1 MTPKTFSLHK
11 SLHTSE
17 KKTKKCD
24 RCGVEFS
31 RAHSLQKHV
40 CKKQK
45 SNVCAVCQ
53 KTFRSGKQL
62 TKHALVHSKEQYACP
77 VCNKA
82 LKLKSSISRH
92 VKKCHAD
99 VDVAELLVSLKPSDS
114 ADRNSDGG
122 GLANPEPSEDTACM
136 NEVDKL
142 LGDGDN
148 TISNIEED
156 LSLINGHNL
165 ESMVDNF
172 ESIIDNF
179 CDENVGQKDST
190 IDFGDIDMD
199 LETNFN
205 LHQSLPL
212 AAPTGSQ
219 ELPLAT
225 TATGNQEVC
234 LSMPDLTEDSEI
246 ALGNFKHFYTQIC

>member
-1 MTPKTFSLHK
+1 MTPKTLSLHK

-17 KKTKKCD
+17 NKTKKCD
-24 RCGVEFS
+24 HCGREFS
-31 RAHSLQKHV
+31 RAYSLQKHIHKHLRNTCV
-40 CKKQK
+40 ICR
-45 SNVCAVCQ
+45 
-53 KTFRSGKQL
+53 KTFLNEKL
-62 TKHALVHSKEQYACP
+62 LKEHALVHTKDHYACP

-92 VKKCHAD
+92 VKTFHAD
-99 VDVAELLVSLKPSDS
+99 VDVSELLLSLKRPDGTL
-114 ADRNSDGG
+114 RNTKG
-122 GLANPEPSEDTACM
+122 NSENLKGAACM

-142 LGDGDN
+142 LGQGDN
-148 TISNIEED
+148 AMSDIED

-165 ESMVDNF
+165 ESIVDNF

-212 AAPTGSQ
+212 GTPTGSQ
-219 ELPLAT
+219 EQPLT
-225 TATGNQEVC
+225 TTGTENQEVC

-246 ALGNFKHFYTQIC
+246 ALGKHFWTKIS

>member
-17 KKTKKCD
+17 NKTKKCD
-24 RCGVEFS
+24 HCGVEFS
-31 RAHSLQKHV
+31 RAHSLQRHA
-40 CKKQK
+40 CKLQ
-45 SNVCAVCQ
+45 SNMCAICH
-53 KTFRSGKQL
+53 KTFRSEKQL
-62 TKHALVHSKEQYACP
+62 MEHALVHSKEHYACP

-82 LKLKSSISRH
+82 FKLKGSISRH
-92 VKKCHAD
+92 VKKLHAD
-99 VDVAELLVSLKPSDS
+99 VDVSELLVSLKPSDG
-114 ADRNSDGG
+114 AKRNSDDSV
-122 GLANPEPSEDTACM
+122 LANPAPSKDNEIIDKACM

-142 LGDGDN
+142 LSQGDN
-148 TISNIEED
+148 TNIED
-156 LSLINGHNL
+156 LSLINVHSL
-165 ESMVDNF
+165 ESIVDNF

-179 CDENVGQKDST
+179 CDENVGQKDAT

-212 AAPTGSQ
+212 ATPTGSQ
-219 ELPLAT
+219 ELPLTTTT
-225 TATGNQEVC
+225 TANQEVC

-246 ALGNFKHFYTQIC
+246 ALGK